1 MQGRKVV
8 MQVQSDRTN
17 GFSYTARFF
26 NLQKEVEKKQALFV
40 AGRESTPE
48 VRINE
53 QPWKSEFPSSV
64 TFDGLLTLNYPEAG
78 GVVVTRTV
86 YPSMT
91 RALVIEEWQV
101 RNTTGKQVVVTVAP
115 ARTVKPVG
123 EDVAIVWSC
132 PEVKTAEVEA
142 GGVLSFSTYV
152 QAGLAAE
159 PDLAVNVAAERGA
172 RLALTEAAWR
182 GPGRLETPEPMLDH
196 AFALQKLHVMEGP
209 IETIKGVIT
218 HNGSL
223 TYSPGIWANDPVEY
237 SSPLFPFFGDAELN
251 KASMNMYRVWLDYC
265 REHGSDTIPGCFWQ
279 PTLQVGQW
287 ERGDDAMILYGLSKF
302 LLFQGDRAAAEEMWP
317 LIEMCAASVL
327 KHTTA
332 DGIVASESDEMEGR
346 YPTGNA
352 NLSTSSLA
360 YGGYRLSA
368 RLAQSLGKPAAA
380 EFDRRAEA
388 LRKAIESYFGAEVEG
403 FKTYRYYN
411 ENTTLRGWILLPLAM
426 DIYDRQ
432 EGTVAALLSD
442 KLWPNRMAGADI
454 LAETGRET
462 EWGRETYYAL
472 RALFKVGRTE
482 EAIDLTRRVVQ
493 AQIFGAKGPYPDED
507 AIDMLCPGS
516 LYPRV
521 FTEGM
526 FGIVPTGLDSFECT
540 PWLPKAWPRM
550 ALRDLRAF
558 GQSWDLV
565 VERVGDQQKVTV
577 LSGGKTL
584 MTGSGP
590 AGKTYALTFPV
601 AVSDTPVWGTSPI
614 TQPYPYVSTGSFSGT
629 AVPESP
635 DPLVAYRWP
644 RPKAT
649 DGLEIYLLKPNPVS
663 SDTAASFDNLGSLTT
678 EQPNVTVNGAG
689 SIRMDFGRVSAAW
702 LEFDSP
708 DCPGDVEMSIS
719 EYNQPGPGKTQAPVK
734 HGNTYRLELNAELYE
749 GVRFAWIHVK
759 APARPWRITGIRAV
773 CQVKPTN
780 YDGGFSC
787 SDPMLTKAWYM
798 SAYGVKAC
806 LVSNYFSSILL
817 ERGDRIPWV
826 GDAPA
831 SQAAGLVAFGNSDF
845 VKANIDLT
853 AGGNNGIIAY
863 SLYWV
868 IGLLD
873 YYHYTGDAAMM
884 EKHLN
889 ATCEILDH
897 SYKVYGTNP
906 ALRFFGWDE
915 RLCTGFEIWYR
926 AASPEAQEA
935 QNAYKMLSIRMWRD
949 FAAAM
954 GAYGRADLQAKY
966 NGYAEAKM
974 AELRKNR
981 AWHSQFGL
989 HALAE
994 VAASG
999 LLNSDE
1005 RKAIAEKEFLDRV
1018 TRLSFDP
1025 FCQLFIIQA
1034 MARINL
1040 YDEAFSSIRDV
1051 WGGIIKLGGTT
1062 PWECYRPSWNDVVGV
1077 CDPVPNSQSG
1087 ITSLCHP
1094 WGAGPVKWLNEEV
1107 LGIKPT
1113 TPGFKTFDVV
1123 PHLGRSLTNVSGKTP
1138 TPHGEISAS
1147 FDVATGKCKVTA
1159 PAGTV
1164 GRIGIPKVEKTITSI
1179 SINGTKA
1186 WDGVYHQVAGIGS
1199 ASQDSEFVYFAAV
1212 QPGTYSIEVSYSGNT
1227 PLYSEPPEKYA
1238 AQSLKQ
1244 DKTTSGDWG
1253 GVYGKDGY
1261 VLCNYNGEGRD
1272 ENVLPP
1278 YVKSVEYYR
1287 AFPRSGLPDPQMWSV
1302 ETADKRALAPDRHN
1316 GSGRKAAGYSN
1327 SDQTM
1332 SVTIAIDGERE
1343 YQVALYFVD
1352 WNRNGCRQAVEMM
1365 DAGTLNQVAP
1375 VKIVDDFSGG
1385 A

>member
-1 MQGRKVV
+1 MKKLIVV
-8 MQVQSDRTN
+8 LMGLSLCGPLSALPFASGAADVPQDP
-17 GFSYTARFF
+17 
-26 NLQKEVEKKQALFV
+26 QAIRSPGASLKY
-40 AGRESTPE
+40 E
-48 VRINE
+48 N
-53 QPWKSEFPSSV
+53 
-64 TFDGLLTLNYPEAG
+64 
-78 GVVVTRTV
+78 
-86 YPSMT
+86 
-91 RALVIEEWQV
+91 IEE
-101 RNTTGKQVVVTVAP
+101 GVANP
-115 ARTVKPVG
+115 P
-123 EDVAIVWSC
+123 
-132 PEVKTAEVEA
+132 
-142 GGVLSFSTYV
+142 
-152 QAGLAAE
+152 
-159 PDLAVNVAAERGA
+159 N
-172 RLALTEAAWR
+172 
-182 GPGRLETPEPMLDH
+182 
-196 AFALQKLHVMEGP
+196 
-209 IETIKGVIT
+209 
-218 HNGSL
+218 
-223 TYSPGIWANDPVEY
+223 
-237 SSPLFPFFGDAELN
+237 
-251 KASMNMYRVWLDYC
+251 
-265 REHGSDTIPGCFWQ
+265 
-279 PTLQVGQW
+279 
-287 ERGDDAMILYGLSKF
+287 
-302 LLFQGDRAAAEEMWP
+302 
-317 LIEMCAASVL
+317 
-327 KHTTA
+327 
-332 DGIVASESDEMEGR
+332 
-346 YPTGNA
+346 
-352 NLSTSSLA
+352 
-360 YGGYRLSA
+360 SA
-368 RLAQSLGKPAAA
+368 K
-380 EFDRRAEA
+380 
-388 LRKAIESYFGAEVEG
+388 
-403 FKTYRYYN
+403 
-411 ENTTLRGWILLPLAM
+411 
-426 DIYDRQ
+426 
-432 EGTVAALLSD
+432 
-442 KLWPNRMAGADI
+442 
-454 LAETGRET
+454 
-462 EWGRETYYAL
+462 
-472 RALFKVGRTE
+472 
-482 EAIDLTRRVVQ
+482 
-493 AQIFGAKGPYPDED
+493 
-507 AIDMLCPGS
+507 
-516 LYPRV
+516 
-521 FTEGM
+521 
-526 FGIVPTGLDSFECT
+526 
-540 PWLPKAWPRM
+540 
-550 ALRDLRAF
+550 
-558 GQSWDLV
+558 
-565 VERVGDQQKVTV
+565 
-577 LSGGKTL
+577 
-584 MTGSGP
+584 
-590 AGKTYALTFPV
+590 
-601 AVSDTPVWGTSPI
+601 PVWGTSPI
-614 TQPYPYVSTGSFSGT
+614 TEPYPYVSTGSFTGP

-644 RPKAT
+644 KPKAT
-649 DGLEIYLLKPNPVS
+649 DGLEIYLLKPSAVS

-678 EQPNVTVNGAG
+678 DHPNVTVNGAG
-689 SIRMDFGRVSAAW
+689 SIRMDFGRESAAW

-719 EYNQPGPGKTQAPVK
+719 EYNQPGPGKTKAPVK

-798 SAYGVKAC
+798 CAYGVKVC

-831 SQAAGLVAFGNSDF
+831 SQAAGLVAFGNYDF
-845 VKANIDLT
+845 VKANIDIT

-873 YYHYTGDAAMM
+873 YYQHTGDAAMM

-897 SYKVYGTNP
+897 AYKVYGTDP

-981 AWHSQFGL
+981 DWHSQFGL

-999 LLNSDE
+999 LLNGVE

-1062 PWECYRPSWNDVVGV
+1062 PWECYRPSWNIGVGV

-1123 PHLGRSLTNVSGKTP
+1123 PHLGRSLTRVAGKTP

-1147 FDVATGKCKVTA
+1147 FDVNTGKCKVTA

-1164 GRIGIPKVEKTITSI
+1164 GRIGVPKVEKTISAI
-1179 SINGTKA
+1179 AVNGTKA
-1186 WDGVYHQVAGIGS
+1186 WDGVYHAVTGIGS
-1199 ASQDSEFVYFAAV
+1199 ASQDSEFVYFSSV

-1227 PLYSEPPEKYA
+1227 PEYNEPPEKYA

-1244 DKTTSGDWG
+1244 DKTTGGDWG
-1253 GVYGKDGY
+1253 GVYGKDGH

-1272 ENVLPP
+1272 EKVLPP

-1287 AFPRSGLPDPQMWSV
+1287 AFPKSGLPDPQMWAA
-1302 ETADKRALAPDRHN
+1302 ETADKRALAPDKHN

-1352 WNRNGCRQAVEMM
+1352 WDRNGCRQAVEMM

-1385 A
+1385 AYLVYQYNKSAKFRINKVRGSLLTLSGIFFDPASATFDSTRSDE